1 MRMTDVDYNGV
12 LVRVTRLETQNR
24 FWKVAGLMMLLA
36 AVVSRSCL
44 SSGRVTALVCAVCPN
59 NEGERTTSCAFPHC
73 AVASNEHLAASI
85 V

>member
-1 MRMTDVDYNGV
+1 MQMTDVDYNGV

-59 NEGERTTSCAFPHC
+59 NEGERTTRNQRMFSSFMRFSPLRC
-73 AVASNEHLAASI
+73 SQ
-85 V
+85 